1 MVDQVSIGDLQERFE
16 LAMDVRDRVSE
27 ANEAV
32 LRVRDIKSS
41 IDDRVEDSENLEL
54 KSLGATVKDRLA
66 AVEGEIYQVRNE
78 SNQDPLNFPIK
89 LNNKLAS
96 LLGIIESA
104 EARPTA
110 QVYEVFEMLSGQL
123 DTELQQ
129 LTLIIQQDLARLNEL
144 LRSLG
149 MDPIE
154 SQQIITE

>member
-1 MVDQVSIGDLQERFE
+1 VDQVSIGDLQERFE

-32 LRVRDIKSS
+32 LRVRDIKNS
-41 IDDRVEDSENLEL
+41 IDDRVEGSENLEL

-110 QVYEVFEMLSGQL
+110 QAYEVFEMLSGQL

-154 SQQIITE
+154 SQRIITE

>member
-1 MVDQVSIGDLQERFE
+1 MIETIGDTPCIRINS
-16 LAMDVRDRVSE
+16 LAPDHVQLYVKAEFFNPAGS
-27 ANEAV
+27 
-32 LRVRDIKSS
+32 
-41 IDDRVEDSENLEL
+41 
-54 KSLGATVKDRLA
+54 VKDRLA